1 MTEWLRPNGVAAVDD
16 RGAVTIDY
24 AGYGSEHR
32 NMNRRRLLSAAAFVL
47 AAPTVA
53 LAEDAPFVDYT
64 RQAYD
69 AALASG
75 EPFILGFLSTW

>member
-1 MTEWLRPNGVAAVDD
+1 
-16 RGAVTIDY
+16 
-24 AGYGSEHR
+24 
-32 NMNRRRLLSAAAFVL
+32 MNRRRLLSAAAFAL

-53 LAEDAPFVDYT
+53 LAEESPFTDYT
-64 RQAYD
+64 QKAYD